1 MDIGY
6 KLKDIK
12 SANYEKFKGVVK
24 SIRVKFNN
32 SNTVLNVPLSNDNT
46 DYTDLMKQVD
56 DGELTIE
63 DAN

>member
-12 SANYEKFKGVVK
+12 TANYEKYHGVVK

-32 SNTVLNVPLSNDNT
+32 SNTVLNVPLSTDNT
-46 DYTDLMKQVD
+46 DYADLMKQVD
-56 DGELTIE
+56 AGELTIE
-63 DAN
+63 DAD

>member
-6 KLKDIK
+6 RITDIK

-32 SNTVLNVPLSNDNT
+32 SNTVLNVPLSNDNS
-46 DYTDLMKQVD
+46 DYADLMKQVD
-56 DGELTIE
+56 AGELTIKE
-63 DAN
+63 AD

>member
-32 SNTVLNVPLSNDNT
+32 SNTVLNVPLSNDNS
-46 DYTDLMKQVD
+46 DYADLMKQVD
-56 DGELTIE
+56 AGELTIKE
-63 DAN
+63 AD

>member
-12 SANYEKFKGVVK
+12 TANYEKFKGVVK

-32 SNTVLNVPLSNDNT
+32 SNTVLNVPLSNDNS
-46 DYTDLMKQVD
+46 DYADLMKQVD
-56 DGELTIE
+56 AGELTIKE
-63 DAN
+63 AD